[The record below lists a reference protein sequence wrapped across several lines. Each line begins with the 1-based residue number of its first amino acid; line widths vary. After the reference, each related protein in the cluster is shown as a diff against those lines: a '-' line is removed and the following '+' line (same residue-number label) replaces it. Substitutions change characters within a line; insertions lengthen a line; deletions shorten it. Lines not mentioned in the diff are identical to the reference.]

1 MQPRKVSHFPA
12 LFPIFP
18 TPTDQNA
25 NKHPQNSTK
34 KPEHPHRSG
43 FFALFCPIEQSV
55 LHRMLMIAMV
65 ERLQKEKFRLSTL
78 SRQESV
84 TFILE

>member
-18 TPTDQNA
+18 TLTDQNA

-34 KPEHPHRSG
+34 KPEHPQRSG
-43 FFALFCPIEQSV
+43 FFVLFCQIVQYV
-55 LHRMLMIAMV
+55 LHRIL
-65 ERLQKEKFRLSTL
+65 
-78 SRQESV
+78 
-84 TFILE
+84 TFKY